1 MSTNQNIVRPY
12 QAKFEAD
19 IQAPWASGARN
30 VLGVL
35 PTGAGKTFVFSHIIK
50 TAGCPCIAIAH
61 RQELVYQ
68 ISLALARWG
77 VRHRIIGPSSV
88 IRFAVAQHMREIG
101 RSFVDDRAPHAV
113 AGVDTLVRRVD
124 ELRDWSPRVGL
135 WVTDEAHHVASGNKW
150 QRAVAMFPNARG
162 LGVSATPV
170 RADGA
175 GLGRHANGVFD
186 ALVVGP
192 TMREIIRLGYLTDY
206 RIFAP
211 ASDLDL
217 STVAVGG
224 SGDYVRE
231 QLRGAVRRSHI
242 VGDIVQHYQR
252 IAPGRLGV
260 TFVPDTDTAAEV
272 ADAYNAAGVPAAV
285 VTHKTNDIVR
295 AYLIEQFRNRELM
308 QLVNVDLFGEGFDL
322 PAIEVVSFGRPTQSY
337 ALYAQQ
343 FGRALRI
350 MDGKREAI
358 IIDHVRNVERHGLPD
373 GPRTWTLDARER
385 RAKADPDMIPTRV
398 CPECTLVYERVH
410 TACPYCGYYAPPSVR
425 NGPEHVDGDLTE
437 LDAATLARMRGEVDA
452 IDMTVGEFAVS
463 LHQRHVPTIGHP
475 RMIRN
480 HEAAQVAQVSLRAAI
495 AQWAG
500 VWRDRGATDAESYR
514 RFYFRY
520 STDVLTAQTLGA
532 NDAADLTA
540 RIARDTEAYG

>member
-1 MSTNQNIVRPY
+1 MSNFPHVVRPY
-12 QAKFEAD
+12 QSDFEAA
-19 IQAPWASGARN
+19 IRSAWASGARN

-50 TAGCPCIAIAH
+50 TAGCAAVAIAH

-68 ISLALARWG
+68 ISTALARWG
-77 VRHRIIGPSSV
+77 VRHRVIGPSSV
-88 IRFAVAQHMREIG
+88 IRFAVSNHMRELG
-101 RSFVDDRAPHAV
+101 RSFIDSHSPIAV
-113 AGVDTLVRRVD
+113 AGVDTLVRRAD
-124 ELRDWSPRVGL
+124 ELRDWMPRVGL

-150 QRAVAMFPNARG
+150 QRAVEMFPNARG

-170 RADGA
+170 RADGR
-175 GLGRHANGVFD
+175 GLGRHADGVFD
-186 ALVVGP
+186 TMVTGP

-217 STVAVGG
+217 SGVTVGG

-242 VGDIVQHYQR
+242 VGDIVQHYKR

-260 TFVPDTDTAAEV
+260 TFVSDTDTATEV

-285 VTHKTNDIVR
+285 VTHKTNDQIR
-295 AYLIEQFRNRELM
+295 AYLIDQFRQREIM

-373 GPRTWTLDARER
+373 GKRSFTLDARER
-385 RAKADPDMIPTRV
+385 RGKPDPDLIPTRC
-398 CPECTLVYERVH
+398 CPGCSMVYERINRV
-410 TACPYCGYYAPPSVR
+410 CPYCGYYAEPVAR
-425 NGPEHVDGDLTE
+425 TGPEHVDGDLTE
-437 LDAATLARMRGEVDA
+437 LDAATLARMRGDVD
-452 IDMTVGEFAVS
+452 TVDLPPGEYAVE
-463 LHQRHVPTIGHP
+463 LHRRHVPTIGHP
-475 RMIRN
+475 RMIRL
-480 HEAAQVAQVSLRAAI
+480 HEADRVAQVALRSAI
-495 AQWAG
+495 ALWAG
-500 VWRDRGATDAESYR
+500 RWRDAGATDSESYR
-514 RFYFRY
+514 RFYYRFG
-520 STDVLTAQTLGA
+520 TDVLTAQTLGESDA
-532 NDAADLTA
+532 RALQEAINNDT
-540 RIARDTEAYG
+540 